1 MKNHV
6 NVEEWVA
13 IFEEIGLDE
22 AKMHQWHRIF
32 ETRHPEAH
40 QGFLEWLGLDQEEIE
55 RIRAEF
61 R

>member
-6 NVEEWVA
+6 TVEEWVA
-13 IFEEIGLDE
+13 MFEEIGLDE
-22 AKMHQWHRIF
+22 SKMHQWHRIF

-40 QGFLEWLGLDQEEIE
+40 QGFLEWLGLDREEIE
-55 RIRAEF
+55 RIRAKF